1 MEKLSVLTAS
11 LFLIGGISWFFFG
24 KKKEDSSPAEESIR
38 KKENIELDISGM
50 HCAGCAAGIEGTLR
64 NLPGIISV
72 SVNFATSKGYIEYDA
87 TKITKEDIIDRIRQ
101 LGYDASLNLEEFEK
115 KRKG

>member
-1 MEKLSVLTAS
+1 MEKFSVLTAS
-11 LFLIGGISWFFFG
+11 IFLISGISWFFFG
-24 KKKEDSSPAEESIR
+24 KKKGKVDSAEETIR
-38 KKENIELDISGM
+38 KKESIELDISGM
-50 HCAGCAAGIEGTLR
+50 HCAGCAAGIEGTLK

-87 TKITKEDIIDRIRQ
+87 TKLTKEDIIDRIKQ

-115 KRKG
+115 KRR